1 MGMKKKVLY
10 WFPRILSIIFI
21 LFLSL
26 FSLDIFDSCNGFFDC
41 ALGLFMH
48 NIPSI
53 VLLVLLIISWK
64 HELVG
69 AIVFALAGALYMG
82 MILVRMLAN
91 PFEWYMLSYSLII
104 SGPAFVIG
112 ILWILNWKERKKL
125 KKNNRKNRKK

>member
-1 MGMKKKVLY
+1 MGVKKKVLY

-21 LFLSL
+21 LFLSV
-26 FSLDIFDSCNGFFDC
+26 FSFDVFDSCNGFFDC

-53 VLLVLLIISWK
+53 VLLILLIISWK
-64 HELVG
+64 HEIVG
-69 AIVFALAGALYMG
+69 GIVFILAGALYMG

-91 PFEWYMLSYSLII
+91 PFEWYMLSYSMII
-104 SGPAFVIG
+104 AGPAFVIG